1 MIMSRPCIVVPTLC
15 GLLAR
20 TTSAH
25 AEGKQSGSPAGAD
38 KGYHGRLGHYT
49 PQGRHSPG
57 QMVRG

>member
-25 AEGKQSGSPAGAD
+25 AEGKQS
-38 KGYHGRLGHYT
+38 
-49 PQGRHSPG
+49 
-57 QMVRG
+57 